1 MVEGSH
7 RPASLD
13 AQEAKKQKLDA
24 REATYRKAKE
34 FEQLATSDAL
44 TGLSNRREFEKRA
57 SDIIEGMR
65 IGGRAS
71 DPEKQIGIMMCDID
85 HFKVLNDTQGHTA
98 GDKALQKVASTLRT
112 NLRPQD
118 LVGRWGGEEFAI
130 CIIDGDKDQ
139 IVRIAESLRKDIEE
153 LGIAIENT
161 SLTMSFGVTLVNE
174 EDTFESAIK
183 RADDALMHSS
193 KAKGRNRVEFL

>member
-130 CIIDGDKDQ
+130 CIIDGKLTTN
-139 IVRIAESLRKDIEE
+139 ITPLLRRKF
-153 LGIAIENT
+153 AAT
-161 SLTMSFGVTLVNE
+161 T
-174 EDTFESAIK
+174 
-183 RADDALMHSS
+183 
-193 KAKGRNRVEFL
+193 